1 MDYVS
6 VCLHHALE
14 QVPLDLL
21 VDALGQAGFESFET
35 EEGVLTAYIRH
46 PDYRQNKEEI
56 EAVLAEYGPF
66 SGREDKVI
74 QDQDWNAVWESSYQ
88 PVRFGDFC
96 FVHAPFHEP
105 LREVKYNIRIEP
117 KMSFGTAHH
126 PTTALMIKF
135 LQENPPLG
143 EDVLDM
149 GCGTGVLGIL
159 AAMQGA
165 KSVTGIDVD
174 EWAYRNALENVQ
186 ANGLIQPD
194 EPSRACSSYAMAQN
208 RALKRNGFSEQAACP
223 FAIKLGDARLLSGLK
238 FDRIIANINRN
249 ILVGD
254 MPAYSAALPPGGSLY
269 LSGFYLQDMEVLER
283 ACNAHRLF
291 YRQHHSQ
298 DNWAAMLFVKK

>member
-6 VCLHHALE
+6 VCLRHALE

-46 PDYRQNKEEI
+46 PDYERNKAEI

-66 SGREDKVI
+66 AGREDTVI

-88 PVRFGDFC
+88 PVRFDDFC

-135 LQENPPLG
+135 LQENPPMG
-143 EDVLDM
+143 EQVLDM

-186 ANGLIQPD
+186 ANG
-194 EPSRACSSYAMAQN
+194 
-208 RALKRNGFSEQAACP
+208 FSEQGACP
-223 FAIKLGDARLLSGLK
+223 FSIRLGDARLLSGMK

-254 MPAYSAALPPGGSLY
+254 MEAYSSALKAGGSLY
-269 LSGFYLQDMEVLER
+269 LSGFYLDDMEIIER

-291 YRQHHSQ
+291 YKQHHSQ
-298 DNWAAMLFVKK
+298 DNWAAMRFIKK

>member
-35 EEGVLTAYIRH
+35 EEGVLTAYIRQ
-46 PDYRQNKEEI
+46 PDYQQNKAEI

-66 SGREDKVI
+66 SHREDKLI

-88 PVRFGDFC
+88 PVRFDDFC

-105 LREVKYNIRIEP
+105 LRDVKYNIRIEP

-126 PTTALMIKF
+126 PTTALMIRF
-135 LQENPPLG
+135 LQENPPIG

-186 ANGLIQPD
+186 ANGLIQTD
-194 EPSRACSSYAMAQN
+194 GHSS
-208 RALKRNGFSEQAACP
+208 CP
-223 FAIKLGDARLLSGLK
+223 FVIKLGDSRLLSGLK

-254 MPAYSAALPPGGSLY
+254 MESYSAALKPGGSLY
-269 LSGFYLQDMEVLER
+269 LSGFYLEDMEVLER

-291 YRQHHSQ
+291 YKQHKTR
-298 DNWAAMLFVKK
+298 DNWAAMIFVKK

>member
-1 MDYVS
+1 MNYVS
-6 VCLHHALE
+6 VCLHHKLE
-14 QVPLDLL
+14 QIPLDLL
-21 VDALGQAGFESFET
+21 VDALGGVGFESFET
-35 EEGVLTAYIRH
+35 EEGVLTAYIRQAE
-46 PDYRQNKEEI
+46 YQASKEAI
-56 EAVLAEYGPF
+56 EAVLTEYGPF
-66 SGREDKVI
+66 LSRQDTVIEDR
-74 QDQDWNAVWESSYQ
+74 DWNAVWESSYQ
-88 PVRFGDFC
+88 PVRFGNFC
-96 FVHAPFHEP
+96 LVHAPFHEP
-105 LREVKYNIRIEP
+105 IREVKYNIRIEP

-186 ANGLIQPD
+186 ANG
-194 EPSRACSSYAMAQN
+194 
-208 RALKRNGFSEQAACP
+208 FSEQGDCP
-223 FAIKLGDARLLSGLK
+223 FSIKLGDARLLSGLK

-254 MPAYSAALPPGGSLY
+254 MEAYSAALRPGGSLY

-291 YRQHHSQ
+291 YKQHHSQ